1 MKEKNNKGKQGLKE
15 RDDNDK
21 KNRRKWISK
30 KGLIS
35 EGPINM
41 PVEKAF
47 HFLFIFFLCFVLTA
61 APMPSAEAGPQ
72 EKVLVLEISEA
83 ITPASDDIIA
93 DAIEK
98 AENGNFEAVVIS
110 LNTPGGGLDETQ
122 EIIRIIENTSIP
134 VIGYVP
140 ESGKAWSAGTLI
152 LMGTD
157 IAAMAPFTVIGSAQ
171 PVKMSAEGT
180 KPVEDEKIINA
191 LVKFSVATA
200 SKHGRNETFAEEVI
214 TKNKNLDAQEALDSG
229 VIEYV
234 APSVPNLLV
243 QTDGQQIKGKTL
255 QTESAGIE
263 NYEPPFSL
271 SLLGL
276 ISNPIISSL
285 LLTIGLYGVI
295 FGISSPGVGAEV
307 LGIILIVLGLIG
319 TGFDIN
325 IAAVFLILVGIGL
338 LILEIKSPGFGILGL
353 AGLISLIIGSLFLI
367 PMGNEN
373 IYTPEFRRLLA
384 LTIVAPT
391 IVFGLFLVFAVYK
404 VTEIRKKKPVIGEF
418 IGETAQSIDPLGP
431 EKPGYVR
438 FKGEYWKA
446 RSEEEIEPKT
456 EVEITGKVR
465 EVLIVKRK
473 V

>member
-1 MKEKNNKGKQGLKE
+1 M
-15 RDDNDK
+15 
-21 KNRRKWISK
+21 SK
-30 KGLIS
+30 KRPVTMS
-35 EGPINM
+35 VERGPHL
-41 PVEKAF
+41 F
-47 HFLFIFFLCFVLTA
+47 FIFFLCFILIAVSI
-61 APMPSAEAGPQ
+61 PSVDAGPQ
-72 EKVLVLEISEA
+72 QKVLVLEISEA

-98 AENGNFEAVVIS
+98 AENENFEALVIS

-122 EIIRIIENTSIP
+122 TIISAIENTSVP

-171 PVKMSAEGT
+171 PVQMSVEGT
-180 KPVEDEKIINA
+180 KPITDEKIINA

-214 TKNKNLDAQEALDSG
+214 TKNKNLDAQEALQTG

-234 APSVPNLLV
+234 APSIPNLLT
-243 QTDGQQIKGKTL
+243 QIDGQEVKGKVL
-255 QTESAGIE
+255 QTENAGIE
-263 NYEPPFSL
+263 NYEPPLSL

-285 LLTIGLYGVI
+285 LLTLGIYGLI
-295 FGISSPGVGAEV
+295 FGISSPGAGAEV
-307 LGIILIVLGLIG
+307 FGLISIALGLIG

-325 IAAVFLILVGIGL
+325 IGAIFLILLGIGL
-338 LILEIKSPGFGILGL
+338 LIIEIKVPGFGIFGL
-353 AGLISLIIGSLFLI
+353 AGLISLIIGSILLV
-367 PMGNEN
+367 PMGSEN
-373 IYTPEFRRLLA
+373 IYTPEFRKVLA
-384 LTIVAPT
+384 LTVVAPT
-391 IVFGLFLVFAVYK
+391 VVFGLFLVFAIYK

-418 IGETAQSIDPLGP
+418 IGETAETIDPLGP
-431 EKPGYVR
+431 QKIGFVR
-438 FKGEYWKA
+438 YKGEYWKA
-446 RSEEEIEPKT
+446 RSEEEIEPKV

-465 EVLIVKRK
+465 EILLVKRK
-473 V
+473 M